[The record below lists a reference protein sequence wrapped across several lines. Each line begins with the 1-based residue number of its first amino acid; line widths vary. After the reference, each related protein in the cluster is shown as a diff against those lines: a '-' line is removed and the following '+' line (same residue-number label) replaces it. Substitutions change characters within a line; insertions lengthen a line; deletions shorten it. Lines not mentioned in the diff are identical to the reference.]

1 MALSSTGVFLQAP
14 YNLERVLYL
23 ASGGDSHAVREAMDQ
38 FEKCGRTVLPAALLD
53 ALRSV
58 ITESVAVDDQQIT
71 EAVKKCYERYNYVV
85 CPHTATA
92 LHYVFN
98 RDTAYECIKL
108 LLFIN

>member
-1 MALSSTGVFLQAP
+1 M
-14 YNLERVLYL
+14 LYL

-38 FEKCGRTVLPAALLD
+38 FEECGRTVLPAALLD

-58 ITESVAVDDQQIT
+58 ISDTIAVNDQPIT
-71 EAVKKCYERYNYVV
+71 HAIQKCYERYHYVV

-98 RDTAYECIKL
+98 KDTTYELDSSIA
-108 LLFIN
+108 IY